1 MKSIG
6 TLSDVAGNRA
16 TDPDAPQTERQ
27 RIEAL
32 EKRVATLELLL
43 NDVMHHIDNPKK
55 TETKT
60 SASTPERKTKTT
72 PKPPSKP
79 KSNPKQKTT
88 PKQKPKPK
96 SPKQKTPQPWD
107 DPQRLAEISALADRI
122 LAETSLASLTKA
134 ETVSRFAVDSKLA
147 GQTLA
152 WLVMKGKMSMLS
164 PEPTQ
169 DDPDP
174 KKTFRLK

>member
-1 MKSIG
+1 MRSIG
-6 TLSDVAGNRA
+6 RLADVVGSRR
-16 TDPDAPQTERQ
+16 TDPDAPQTERE
-27 RIEAL
+27 RITAL

-43 NDVMHHIDNPKK
+43 NDVMHQLDHPKE
-55 TETKT
+55 TQTKT
-60 SASTPERKTKTT
+60 SASTPQRETN
-72 PKPPSKP
+72 PKPKQPSKP
-79 KSNPKQKTT
+79 KSKPQQKH
-88 PKQKPKPK
+88 KPKPQQK
-96 SPKQKTPQPWD
+96 HKQSWD
-107 DPQRLAEISALADRI
+107 DPERLTEISALADRI

-134 ETVSRFAVDSKLA
+134 ETVSRFGVDSKLA

-174 KKTFRLK
+174 KKIFRLK